1 VLAALALAP
10 ASPARAEIKQE
21 IRGQEILVTNVP
33 APVLTPRPLEAQAA
47 IPAAPIDL
55 GDLVSGSAARYGFD
69 PAFVQAVVAAESA
82 FDQRAVSKAGA
93 RGLMQLMPDTARRF
107 GIKDVHDPA
116 TNLDA
121 GVAFLRELVSRF
133 AGDVTLALAAYNAGP
148 ESVAR
153 YGGVPPYEETRA
165 YLARIRSYYGDDLQ
179 RADRAS
185 GAGTIRLAK
194 VEPGGVPCYT
204 NLRPRRNVKVITAES
219 RGGRP

>member
-1 VLAALALAP
+1 MESQP
-10 ASPARAEIKQE
+10 
-21 IRGQEILVTNVP
+21 GVP
-33 APVLTPRPLEAQAA
+33 APPV
-47 IPAAPIDL
+47 DL
-55 GDLVSGSAARYGFD
+55 GDLVSGSATRYGFD
-69 PAFVQAVVAAESA
+69 PAFVQSVVAAESA

-116 TNLDA
+116 TNLEA

-133 AGDVTLALAAYNAGP
+133 DGDVTLALAAYNAGP

-179 RADRAS
+179 RADRAA
-185 GAGTIRLAK
+185 GASTIRLAK
-194 VEPGGVPCYT
+194 VEAGGVPCYT
-204 NLRPRRNVKVITAES
+204 NLRPRRSLRVIPAES